1 MTSGCCREEQR
12 SNPTHYIPRV
22 VVGRYS
28 KDGDAFCQQQHN
40 DEADAAQQNDG
51 CQRFD
56 VNLNSRCARESSCD
70 GNHVDLHA
78 GDKPGLSDSM

>member
-1 MTSGCCREEQR
+1 MNSSCFQKEQR
-12 SNPTHYIPRV
+12 SNPTHDIPRV
-22 VVGRYS
+22 VVGRYANN
-28 KDGDAFCQQQHN
+28 GNAFCQKQHN
-40 DEADAAQQNDG
+40 GEADAAQQNDG

-78 GDKPGLSDSM
+78 GDKPSLSDSM